1 LNDIGEDSIQTAANE
16 SETAMKPSRRTT
28 PRTKSRRAQADA
40 HDNIA
45 APAPDSSQ
53 YVFARSEHRL
63 GASAEFY
70 TPLSLKSGA
79 GRQYWDEV
87 LRLLVNIRS
96 DCDAAAE
103 RLGFGSAKDDGLAAV
118 EYIAN
123 KILEAVR
130 GERQQRTA
138 TPKRPSPNKPSAPS
152 APDLPRQSATAAR
165 HKSDEP
171 AQPPQPARHSER
183 SQLIGE
189 LKQMLRDGKTKAGAV
204 IDPPLAHDIAKHI
217 TILNEGMAGPE
228 TTESIKQMRER
239 IGPFLARLSGSL
251 KTLSKLAYKPAAK
264 APAAAAAQRGKRPK
278 RSLSRPN
285 KTKKARSR

>member
-1 LNDIGEDSIQTAANE
+1 LNDIGGDSIQTAANE

-40 HDNIA
+40 HENIA

-53 YVFARSEHRL
+53 DVFARSEHRL
-63 GASAEFY
+63 GATAEFY

-130 GERQQRTA
+130 GERQQHTA
-138 TPKRPSPNKPSAPS
+138 TAKKPSPNKPSAPS

-171 AQPPQPARHSER
+171 AQPRQPARHSER

-217 TILNEGMAGPE
+217 TILNEGMVGPE

-239 IGPFLARLSGSL
+239 IGPFLARLSGSR
-251 KTLSKLAYKPAAK
+251 TPSKVAHKPATK
-264 APAAAAAQRGKRPK
+264 APAAAATQRGKRPK
-278 RSLSRPN
+278 RSLSRPK
-285 KTKKARSR
+285 KTKKVRSR